1 MQTGDVGAGT
11 AGEVQVL
18 AMHGSAWAT
27 GLGGMLAAAGLNAGL
42 FICGD
47 HEFVILQCAALPLA
61 CIQIQYAASLNG
73 EIGIAWK
80 DPAAVIPGPNVVLM
94 EPTPQRTAAN
104 GSH

>member
-27 GLGGMLAAAGLNAGL
+27 GLGGMLAAGGLNAGL
-42 FICGD
+42 FIGGN

-61 CIQIQYAASLNG
+61 CIQIQYAASLHG
-73 EIGIAWK
+73 GSGIAWK
-80 DPAAVIPGPNVVLM
+80 DPVCGDTRAEWRLDGANA
-94 EPTPQRTAAN
+94 TAYCR
-104 GSH
+104 